1 MVICVCNNVS
11 ERRIREAASRGTR
24 TLEELS
30 EHLGVATGCGT
41 CAECARE
48 CLKEALAETTPEAAQ
63 PQTA

>member
-1 MVICVCNNVS
+1 MVVCVCNNVS
-11 ERRIREAASRGTR
+11 ERRIREAARQGVG

-48 CLKEALAETTPEAAQ
+48 CLSEALTETAAEAAQ
-63 PQTA
+63 PQPA